1 MIHLKTWHLQS
12 EKCPN
17 VNLHTSKIGRL
28 LHFQFVSETVGV
40 MVTSNHITEPHAKFI
55 ELM

>member
-12 EKCPN
+12 
-17 VNLHTSKIGRL
+17 NLYTSKIGRL

-40 MVTSNHITEPHAKFI
+40 VVTSNHITEPHAKFI
-55 ELM
+55 ELV